1 MFAIDLTS
9 NNVIVAYRNG
19 SNIDLWSFPWI
30 AVFKEYGN
38 FIELSVGNESVNID
52 EKTVVL
58 YDLKDNFPRINDKEV
73 QLEILIELIRRIVSI
88 LGINNIHKN
97 EPTLVVLPYG
107 YSSNMLEIIEESF
120 QSNNLGL
127 KLSSLIN
134 ECVATI
140 IYFFE
145 IHEYTFKLRPSR
157 SGEKFCFINAV
168 STPIRAFIAD
178 VKESDNERICIVQDY
193 IIFNPE
199 DPQPLS
205 DLSISGLKTII
216 FGNTQLVE
224 PVGTVISSLE
234 SKEKCRVMVAGA
246 MLLGQGKLRSG
257 RIYSIEGAFNFGIQI
272 DSERFYSIIPKELII
287 KNSSIP
293 IEQCKAFILENI
305 THDVNLNLYCG
316 FSDRLSS
323 SIYLGT
329 ITLPENQFHGNRAE
343 IIVSVKLDSMHSGSF
358 SVAQMPQGS
367 DPIVKPF
374 NVPGWL
380 G

>member
-38 FIELSVGNESVNID
+38 FIELSVGNESINID

-73 QLEILIELIRRIVSI
+73 QLEILDELLRRIVSL
-88 LGINNIHKN
+88 LGINNIHKD
-97 EPTLVVLPYG
+97 EQTFVVLPYG
-107 YSSNMLEIIEESF
+107 YSYKVLELIEESF
-120 QSNNLGL
+120 GRNNLGL
-127 KLSSLIN
+127 RLSNLIN

-145 IHEYTFKLRPSR
+145 VHDNTFKLRLSS
-157 SGEKFCFINAV
+157 SGETFCFINAV
-168 STPIRAFIAD
+168 SMPIRAFIVD
-178 VKESDNERICIVQDY
+178 VKEFDDERICVVQDY
-193 IIFNPE
+193 IILNPE
-199 DPQPLS
+199 GSQSLS
-205 DLSISGLKTII
+205 GISIPELKTII
-216 FGNTQLVE
+216 FGNPQLVE
-224 PVGTVISSLE
+224 PIGKVISSLE
-234 SKEKCRVMVAGA
+234 SKDKCSVMVAGA
-246 MLLGQGKLRSG
+246 MLLGEGRLRSG

-272 DSERFYSIIPKELII
+272 DGERFYKIIPKELII
-287 KNSSIP
+287 KNFAMP
-293 IEQCKAFILENI
+293 IEQSKAFILENI

-316 FSDRLSS
+316 FSDRLTSS
-323 SIYLGT
+323 TYLGT
-329 ITLPENQFHGNRAE
+329 ITLPENQISGDRTE
-343 IIVSVKLDSMHSGSF
+343 IVVSIRLDSMHSGSF
-358 SVAQMPQGS
+358 SVTQIPQES